1 LFITSIR
8 RQKIEYAMAASPCLS
23 PYVLFHS
30 WVGVILAIVSS
41 VPETIAAVIG
51 LWILV
56 AIRFFP

>member
-1 LFITSIR
+1 
-8 RQKIEYAMAASPCLS
+8 
-23 PYVLFHS
+23 LFHS